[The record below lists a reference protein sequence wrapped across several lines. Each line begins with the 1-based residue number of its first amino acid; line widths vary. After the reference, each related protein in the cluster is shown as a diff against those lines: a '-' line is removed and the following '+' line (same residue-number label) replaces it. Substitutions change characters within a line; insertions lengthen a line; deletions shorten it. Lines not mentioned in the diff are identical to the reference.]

1 MKPTFHCRVVNGL
14 FDDPVLYV
22 RIIREGKALLFDAG
36 DIWALNAR
44 EIHKIAHV
52 FISHTHIDHFIGF
65 DRLLR
70 ILLRRIWP
78 LYIYGPEGIIESI
91 KGRLSG
97 YTWNL
102 IQEYPLEFY
111 VQEVRPESIVTV
123 RFSASEGFEPVQLY
137 NRENSGI
144 VYENELFHVKAEILD
159 HGIPVLG
166 FCLQEKEHLNVDPV
180 RLKEL
185 SLPVGPWLGRLK
197 EAIRTG
203 NLTEDIPVTEQGK
216 VVRAEDMLKQGVVK
230 KTRGQRIAY
239 VVDVAPTEDNI
250 DKIKALVS
258 EADLLYIEAYFLEED
273 RDRAVER
280 RHLTASLAGRI
291 AAEAKVKRVIPLHVS
306 PKYKGREVEV
316 IQEVQQFYNML
327 KH

>member
-52 FISHTHIDHFIGF
+52 FVTHTHIDHFIGF

-70 ILLRRIWP
+70 ILLRRLWP
-78 LYIYGPEGIIESI
+78 LNIYGPEGIIESVR
-91 KGRLSG
+91 GRLSG

-111 VQEVRPESIVTV
+111 VREVRPESIITV
-123 RFSASEGFEPVQLY
+123 RFSASEGFEPVQLG

-144 VYENELFHVKAEILD
+144 VYEDQLFHVKAEILD

-166 FCLQEKEHLNVDPV
+166 FCLQEKEHLNIDPV

-203 NLTEDIPVTEQGK
+203 NLKEDIPVTEQGK
-216 VVRAEDMLKQGVVK
+216 VVKAEDMLNHGVVK
-230 KTRGQRIAY
+230 RTQGQRIAY

-250 DKIKALVS
+250 ERIKTLVS

-273 RDRAVER
+273 RDRAMER

-291 AAEAKVKRVIPLHVS
+291 AAEAGVKRVVPFHVS
-306 PKYKGREVEV
+306 PKYKGREDEV
-316 IQEVQQFYNML
+316 IQQVQLYYNRFR
-327 KH
+327 H